1 MVCEVMES
9 WTRILFLIL
18 VLTMVGCRTLEV
30 SYGKSSLDPHPVD
43 SDRDLLTDFE
53 ERVFTGTDSDKA
65 DTDGDGL
72 PDGWEWFNGLDPLC
86 PHGLDGPN
94 GDPYEEGITNIEK
107 YHRNPNKYE
116 NRGSVYKSTPNVRGN
131 QPQVK

>member
-1 MVCEVMES
+1 MEC

-30 SYGKSSLDPHPVD
+30 SYGKSLLDPHPVD
-43 SDRDLLTDFE
+43 SDSDLLTDFE

-72 PDGWEWFNGLDPLC
+72 PDGWEWFSGLDSLC

-94 GDPYEEGITNIEK
+94 GDPYEEGITNVEK
-107 YHRNPNKYE
+107 YYRNPNKYKD
-116 NRGSVYKSTPNVRGN
+116 RGSLYKVPSNAKAN
-131 QPQVK
+131 QSIVE

>member
-9 WTRILFLIL
+9 STRMLFLIL
-18 VLTMVGCRTLEV
+18 VLTMVGCKSFDV

-43 SDRDLLTDFE
+43 SDSDLLTDFE

-72 PDGWEWFNGLDPLC
+72 PDGWEWFSGLDPLC

-107 YHRNPNKYE
+107 YHRNPNKYK
-116 NRGSVYKSTPNVRGN
+116 NRGSVYKVPKPIIMDDGN
-131 QPQVK
+131 

>member
-1 MVCEVMES
+1 MVSEVMEC

-30 SYGKSSLDPHPVD
+30 SYGKSSLDPYSVD

-53 ERVFTGTDSDKA
+53 ERVFTGTDSNKA

-72 PDGWEWFNGLDPLC
+72 PDGWEWFSGLDPLC

-107 YHRNPNKYE
+107 YHRDPNKYK
-116 NRGSVYKSTPNVRGN
+116 NRGSVYEVPKCKRKSAAS
-131 QPQVK
+131 